1 MIELIQQRLDEYQS
15 GNAIEEEQAI
25 KEIIQEIALFALW
38 KSGFFEVAAFQGGT
52 SLRILHGLP
61 RFSEDLDFILKEPD
75 PKFDWSDYLKK
86 LLENLEEFGL
96 KTEVIDKSRMDQAVR
111 KAVLKDN
118 SVSNQL
124 NLSFYRGQED
134 KKLIIKL
141 EIDVNPPLGS
151 GFEYTYKDFPVDYE
165 VCHQDLTSNF
175 ALKIHALL
183 CRPYLNG
190 RDWYNYNWHV
200 KKGTKP
206 YLPLLQAAL
215 IQDGPWKG
223 EGLKINEDWVK
234 KKLLNKIASIDW
246 KEAAADVECF
256 MKKTERDSLKLWSER
271 FFTQKTE
278 ELFSKI
284 QVKQE
289 M

>member
-1 MIELIQQRLDEYQS
+1 MIELIQQRLDEYQA

-25 KEIIQEIALFALW
+25 KEIIQEISLFALW
-38 KSGFFEVAAFQGGT
+38 KAGFFEVAAFQGGT

-61 RFSEDLDFILKEPD
+61 RFSEDLDFILKDPD
-75 PKFDWSDYLKK
+75 PEFDWSDYLKK

-96 KTEVIDKSRMDQAVR
+96 KTEVKDKSRMDQAVR

-134 KKLIIKL
+134 KKQTIKL

-151 GFEYTYKDFPVDYE
+151 EFEYTYKDFPVDYE
-165 VCHQDLTSNF
+165 VCHQDLSSNF

-183 CRPYLNG
+183 CRPYLKG
-190 RDWYNYNWHV
+190 RDWYDFNWYV
-200 KKGTKP
+200 KKGIK
-206 YLPLLQAAL
+206 LNLSLLQAAL

-223 EGLKINEDWVK
+223 QGLNIDEDWVK
-234 KKLLNKIASIDW
+234 KELLNKITSINW
-246 KEAAADVECF
+246 KEATADVERF
-256 MKKTERDSLKLWSER
+256 MNKTEKDSLKLWNDR
-271 FFTQKTE
+271 FFSQKAE
-278 ELFSKI
+278 DLFSKT
-284 QVKQE
+284 
-289 M
+289 